1 MGAWSRTQ
9 PTEGGGSEGKHYGR
23 GVVKITLI
31 GTGSPIPDPNRAGPS
46 TLVQAAGT
54 NVVVDCGRGC
64 VMRLM
69 AAGVAPPAVDAV
81 LLTHLHSDHI
91 SDLND
96 LVTSRWIMGPVDADP
111 TLIVG
116 PVGTGRVVDGLR
128 AMLALDEQYRLD
140 HHADLRSGAGMVVD
154 VREVSPGDTFE
165 VGDLAVRVGG
175 TDHRPVAP
183 TVGYRIEHAGKTAVL
198 AGDGVP
204 CDGLDDLC
212 RGADA
217 YVQTVLR
224 PDLVAIMQQFVPA
237 QAGRLGDILDYHSS
251 VEDAAR
257 TAARCGVSTLV
268 LTHCVPPVQPG
279 QEGEWI
285 GLAAAHF
292 GGRVVVGPDLTSV
305 DL

>member
-1 MGAWSRTQ
+1 M
-9 PTEGGGSEGKHYGR
+9 
-23 GVVKITLI
+23 KITLL

-46 TLVQAAGT
+46 TLVQAAGS

-64 VMRLM
+64 TMRLL
-69 AAGVAPPAVDAV
+69 AAGVMPPMVDAV

-96 LVTSRWIMGPVDADP
+96 LVTSRWIMGPVDAPP
-111 TLIVG
+111 TLVVG
-116 PVGTGRVVDGLR
+116 PPGTARVVDGLR

-140 HHADLRSGAGMVVD
+140 HHADLRSGRGMAIE
-154 VREVSPGDTFE
+154 VREVVPGDEFT
-165 VGDLAVRVGG
+165 VGDVAVRVGG

-183 TVGYRIEHAGKTAVL
+183 TVGYRFEHGGRSAVL
-198 AGDGVP
+198 AGDTVP
-204 CDGLDDLC
+204 CDGLDELC

-251 VEDAAR
+251 VEDAAK

-268 LTHCVPPVQPG
+268 LTHCVPAVQPG
-279 QEGEWI
+279 QEADWI
-285 GLAAAHF
+285 AQAAPHF

-305 DL
+305 DV

>member
-1 MGAWSRTQ
+1 
-9 PTEGGGSEGKHYGR
+9 
-23 GVVKITLI
+23 
-31 GTGSPIPDPNRAGPS
+31 
-46 TLVQAAGT
+46 
-54 NVVVDCGRGC
+54 
-64 VMRLM
+64 
-69 AAGVAPPAVDAV
+69 
-81 LLTHLHSDHI
+81 
-91 SDLND
+91 
-96 LVTSRWIMGPVDADP
+96 
-111 TLIVG
+111 
-116 PVGTGRVVDGLR
+116 
-128 AMLALDEQYRLD
+128 
-140 HHADLRSGAGMVVD
+140 

-305 DL
+305 EL